1 MGFLKGTRDDVLTL
15 QADDGPK
22 LRWYI
27 DAAFSVHPCFKIHNG
42 AIFALGKGAIMSI
55 SMNQKFN
62 SWSPTKAELNGVD
75 DKIAKKFWNTKIL
88 R

>member
-1 MGFLKGTRDDVLTL
+1 MMGFLKGTRDDVLTL

-62 SWSPTKAELNGVD
+62 S
-75 DKIAKKFWNTKIL
+75 
-88 R
+88 

>member
-1 MGFLKGTRDDVLTL
+1 MLTL

-62 SWSPTKAELNGVD
+62 S
-75 DKIAKKFWNTKIL
+75 
-88 R
+88 